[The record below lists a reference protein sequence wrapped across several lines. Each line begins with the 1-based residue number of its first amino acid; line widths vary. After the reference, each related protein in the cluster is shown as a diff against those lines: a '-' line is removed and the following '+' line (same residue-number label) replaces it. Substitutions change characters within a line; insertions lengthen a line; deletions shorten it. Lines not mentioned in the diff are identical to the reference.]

1 MVFNIPGPTDLLREN
16 SLDNLLSD
24 TSEVVENADDD
35 ADECEAVE
43 LGVLGLLEVLD
54 NAVELFSCD
63 CPLLDTVA
71 LPFESFSSP
80 VVIDFFPQVLES
92 LNLARRNLG
101 LINRD
106 FESS

>member
-1 MVFNIPGPTDLLREN
+1 MVLNIPGPTDLLREN

-35 ADECEAVE
+35 EDECEAVE
-43 LGVLGLLEVLD
+43 LGVLGLLAVLA

-63 CPLLDTVA
+63 CPLLDTVG

-80 VVIDFFPQVLES
+80 VGIDFFPQVLES